1 MHCLEI
7 PLGTA
12 KGSILRGKVETKE
25 VEAVAQL
32 WLDEWT
38 INHLFSFLGKKKP
51 KGIKATFAPTV
62 VYITVTL
69 I

>member
-12 KGSILRGKVETKE
+12 QGSILRGKVETKE

-38 INHLFSFLGKKKP
+38 INHLFFFFGEEEAKRH
-51 KGIKATFAPTV
+51 
-62 VYITVTL
+62 
-69 I
+69 